1 MLRSK
6 LLILVAVLL
15 SVVLVAGVLI
25 INKLEADR
33 INCERQTISE
43 SLPAVQGE
51 RYRRKAVTA
60 LLAESLAAGRLAVA
74 ISTIEELRPQML
86 AVEEEANLV
95 IEGPSSEAEDRI
107 RADFIASIPYS
118 PVSGEANPE
127 GENTEAAVKIEE
139 NGNSGPTSKA
149 LVEFFAETFAE
160 RLESAFG
167 PYIFDEMGRS
177 SFVHSEAGRFTKCL
191 TVSTSQCM
199 WDYSYM
205 TLMTELK
212 RLAISYRIPLR
223 QRVIV
228 VDKRGTGI
236 ADSMNDKWSNEKD
249 FAAANPLIEQVLKT
263 GEARSDTV
271 RLGDSVN
278 LATVVP
284 VISNAEIVGVI
295 AVLDP
300 INSWMARDAGNFAAG
315 ASVIYASGRELID
328 TSMDPQT
335 AASILAADGTGDN
348 RFITAVF
355 PFSGVNLTADL
366 KMVLVRDLA
375 SIKAPFERARKIFLS
390 VILVVML
397 SGLLLSAL
405 FMAGFFREIE
415 MLQKGVQEITN
426 GNVSHKFPTDQK
438 EVLVKGLA
446 QSLNFMTSIYQGK
459 DLRDDMLSDADE
471 SQSGRSHWDGWQVDE
486 VDPSTKKDTDFEPE
500 TDKG

>member
-6 LLILVAVLL
+6 LLILIAVLL
-15 SVVLVAGVLI
+15 SVVLIAGVLI

-33 INCERQTISE
+33 INCERQSISE

-51 RYRRKAVTA
+51 RYRRKAITA

-74 ISTIEELRPQML
+74 ISTVEELRPQML
-86 AVEEEANLV
+86 AVEEEASLV

-118 PVSGEANPE
+118 AGTPDVKPEDEAGEPALK
-127 GENTEAAVKIEE
+127 TADDCA
-139 NGNSGPTSKA
+139 SGPTSKA
-149 LVEFFAETFAE
+149 LVEFFAETFAD

-167 PYIFDEMGRS
+167 PYVFDEMGRS
-177 SFVHSEAGRFTKCL
+177 SFVQSEAGRFTKCL

-212 RLAISYRIPLR
+212 RLAIAYRIPLR

-249 FAAANPLIEQVLKT
+249 FAAAHPLIEQVLKT
-263 GEARSDTV
+263 GEARGDTIKI
-271 RLGDSVN
+271 GDSVS

-315 ASVIYASGRELID
+315 ASVIYASGREVID
-328 TSMDPQT
+328 TSMDPQV
-335 AASILAADGTGDN
+335 AASILAADGTGND

-355 PFSGVNLTADL
+355 PFAGVSLTADL
-366 KMVLVRDLA
+366 KMVLVRDLE
-375 SIKAPFERARKIFLS
+375 SIKAPFDRGRKILVS

-405 FMAGFFREIE
+405 FMAGFFSEIE
-415 MLQKGVQEITN
+415 LLQKGVQEITN

-446 QSLNFMTSIYQGK
+446 QSMNFMTSIYQGK
-459 DLRDDMLSDADE
+459 DLRDDMLADADE
-471 SQSGRSHWDGWQVDE
+471 SQSGRAHWDGWQVDD
-486 VDPSTKKDTDFEPE
+486 VDSSAKKDASFEAE